1 MTIADNDIIAE
12 IRRQPEQGFRLLMR
26 KYREPVYWHIRRLV
40 VTHADAQDAAQ
51 EAFVRIFKSMASYR
65 GNTSFAAWIYRI
77 ATNEALRL
85 ISRRHDSVSMEREGT
100 NLLDQLPADNYINIA
115 DTEAENMQ
123 RAILALPPK
132 QQVVF
137 NMRFYDEMEYVD
149 IADATDSSVA
159 AVKTNYH
166 WQKRRLKRQSSIR
179 QNITIMDVKLN
190 KRLPYSV
197 PDGFFDVMEANVMA
211 KIKADAGINVGG
223 DKADTQM
230 RDKQYRKTTKHT
242 RTISLSIL
250 AMAASLLLLFT
261 IFSQSTKTAQQTNGM
276 ESIDKAF
283 SQLNTDDQAFL
294 MEIYDDD
301 MFLDDATAVY

>member
-1 MTIADNDIIAE
+1 M
-12 IRRQPEQGFRLLMR
+12 
-26 KYREPVYWHIRRLV
+26 
-40 VTHADAQDAAQ
+40 
-51 EAFVRIFKSMASYR
+51 
-65 GNTSFAAWIYRI
+65 
-77 ATNEALRL
+77 
-85 ISRRHDSVSMEREGT
+85 
-100 NLLDQLPADNYINIA
+100 
-115 DTEAENMQ
+115 
-123 RAILALPPK
+123 
-132 QQVVF
+132 
-137 NMRFYDEMEYVD
+137 DE
-149 IADATDSSVA
+149 
-159 AVKTNYH
+159 
-166 WQKRRLKRQSSIR
+166 
-179 QNITIMDVKLN
+179 KLN

-230 RDKQYRKTTKHT
+230 RDKQYRKTTTHT

-261 IFSQSTKTAQQTNGM
+261 IFSQSTKTAQQTKSM

-294 MEIYDDD
+294 MELYDDD

>member
-1 MTIADNDIIAE
+1 M
-12 IRRQPEQGFRLLMR
+12 
-26 KYREPVYWHIRRLV
+26 
-40 VTHADAQDAAQ
+40 
-51 EAFVRIFKSMASYR
+51 
-65 GNTSFAAWIYRI
+65 
-77 ATNEALRL
+77 
-85 ISRRHDSVSMEREGT
+85 
-100 NLLDQLPADNYINIA
+100 
-115 DTEAENMQ
+115 
-123 RAILALPPK
+123 
-132 QQVVF
+132 
-137 NMRFYDEMEYVD
+137 DE
-149 IADATDSSVA
+149 
-159 AVKTNYH
+159 
-166 WQKRRLKRQSSIR
+166 
-179 QNITIMDVKLN
+179 KLN

-261 IFSQSTKTAQQTNGM
+261 IFSQSTKTVQQTNGM

-301 MFLDDATAVY
+301 MFMDDATAVY

>member
-1 MTIADNDIIAE
+1 M
-12 IRRQPEQGFRLLMR
+12 
-26 KYREPVYWHIRRLV
+26 
-40 VTHADAQDAAQ
+40 
-51 EAFVRIFKSMASYR
+51 
-65 GNTSFAAWIYRI
+65 
-77 ATNEALRL
+77 
-85 ISRRHDSVSMEREGT
+85 
-100 NLLDQLPADNYINIA
+100 
-115 DTEAENMQ
+115 
-123 RAILALPPK
+123 
-132 QQVVF
+132 
-137 NMRFYDEMEYVD
+137 DE
-149 IADATDSSVA
+149 
-159 AVKTNYH
+159 
-166 WQKRRLKRQSSIR
+166 
-179 QNITIMDVKLN
+179 KLN

-230 RDKQYRKTTKHT
+230 RDKQYRKTTTHT

-261 IFSQSTKTAQQTNGM
+261 IFSQSTKTVQQTNGM

-301 MFLDDATAVY
+301 MLLDDATTVY

>member
-1 MTIADNDIIAE
+1 
-12 IRRQPEQGFRLLMR
+12 
-26 KYREPVYWHIRRLV
+26 
-40 VTHADAQDAAQ
+40 
-51 EAFVRIFKSMASYR
+51 
-65 GNTSFAAWIYRI
+65 
-77 ATNEALRL
+77 
-85 ISRRHDSVSMEREGT
+85 
-100 NLLDQLPADNYINIA
+100 
-115 DTEAENMQ
+115 
-123 RAILALPPK
+123 
-132 QQVVF
+132 
-137 NMRFYDEMEYVD
+137 
-149 IADATDSSVA
+149 
-159 AVKTNYH
+159 
-166 WQKRRLKRQSSIR
+166 
-179 QNITIMDVKLN
+179 MDVKLN

-197 PDGFFDVMEANVMA
+197 PDGFFDVMEDNVMA

-230 RDKQYRKTTKHT
+230 RDKQYRKTTTHT

-283 SQLNTDDQAFL
+283 SQLNADDQAFL

>member
-1 MTIADNDIIAE
+1 
-12 IRRQPEQGFRLLMR
+12 
-26 KYREPVYWHIRRLV
+26 
-40 VTHADAQDAAQ
+40 
-51 EAFVRIFKSMASYR
+51 
-65 GNTSFAAWIYRI
+65 
-77 ATNEALRL
+77 
-85 ISRRHDSVSMEREGT
+85 
-100 NLLDQLPADNYINIA
+100 
-115 DTEAENMQ
+115 
-123 RAILALPPK
+123 
-132 QQVVF
+132 
-137 NMRFYDEMEYVD
+137 
-149 IADATDSSVA
+149 
-159 AVKTNYH
+159 
-166 WQKRRLKRQSSIR
+166 
-179 QNITIMDVKLN
+179 MDVKLN

-197 PDGFFDVMEANVMA
+197 PDGFFDVMEDNVMA

-230 RDKQYRKTTKHT
+230 RDKQYRKTTTHT

>member
-1 MTIADNDIIAE
+1 
-12 IRRQPEQGFRLLMR
+12 
-26 KYREPVYWHIRRLV
+26 
-40 VTHADAQDAAQ
+40 
-51 EAFVRIFKSMASYR
+51 
-65 GNTSFAAWIYRI
+65 
-77 ATNEALRL
+77 
-85 ISRRHDSVSMEREGT
+85 
-100 NLLDQLPADNYINIA
+100 
-115 DTEAENMQ
+115 
-123 RAILALPPK
+123 
-132 QQVVF
+132 
-137 NMRFYDEMEYVD
+137 
-149 IADATDSSVA
+149 
-159 AVKTNYH
+159 
-166 WQKRRLKRQSSIR
+166 
-179 QNITIMDVKLN
+179 MDVKLN

-301 MFLDDATAVY
+301 MLLDDATAVY

>member
-1 MTIADNDIIAE
+1 M
-12 IRRQPEQGFRLLMR
+12 
-26 KYREPVYWHIRRLV
+26 
-40 VTHADAQDAAQ
+40 
-51 EAFVRIFKSMASYR
+51 
-65 GNTSFAAWIYRI
+65 
-77 ATNEALRL
+77 
-85 ISRRHDSVSMEREGT
+85 
-100 NLLDQLPADNYINIA
+100 
-115 DTEAENMQ
+115 
-123 RAILALPPK
+123 
-132 QQVVF
+132 
-137 NMRFYDEMEYVD
+137 DE
-149 IADATDSSVA
+149 
-159 AVKTNYH
+159 
-166 WQKRRLKRQSSIR
+166 
-179 QNITIMDVKLN
+179 KLN

-230 RDKQYRKTTKHT
+230 RDKQYRKTTTHT

-301 MFLDDATAVY
+301 MSLDDATAVY

>member
-1 MTIADNDIIAE
+1 M
-12 IRRQPEQGFRLLMR
+12 
-26 KYREPVYWHIRRLV
+26 
-40 VTHADAQDAAQ
+40 
-51 EAFVRIFKSMASYR
+51 
-65 GNTSFAAWIYRI
+65 
-77 ATNEALRL
+77 
-85 ISRRHDSVSMEREGT
+85 
-100 NLLDQLPADNYINIA
+100 
-115 DTEAENMQ
+115 
-123 RAILALPPK
+123 
-132 QQVVF
+132 
-137 NMRFYDEMEYVD
+137 DE
-149 IADATDSSVA
+149 
-159 AVKTNYH
+159 
-166 WQKRRLKRQSSIR
+166 
-179 QNITIMDVKLN
+179 KLN

-230 RDKQYRKTTKHT
+230 RDKQYRKTTTHT

-283 SQLNTDDQAFL
+283 SQLNADDQAFL

-301 MFLDDATAVY
+301 MLLDDATAVY

>member
-1 MTIADNDIIAE
+1 M
-12 IRRQPEQGFRLLMR
+12 
-26 KYREPVYWHIRRLV
+26 
-40 VTHADAQDAAQ
+40 
-51 EAFVRIFKSMASYR
+51 
-65 GNTSFAAWIYRI
+65 
-77 ATNEALRL
+77 
-85 ISRRHDSVSMEREGT
+85 
-100 NLLDQLPADNYINIA
+100 
-115 DTEAENMQ
+115 
-123 RAILALPPK
+123 
-132 QQVVF
+132 
-137 NMRFYDEMEYVD
+137 DE
-149 IADATDSSVA
+149 
-159 AVKTNYH
+159 
-166 WQKRRLKRQSSIR
+166 
-179 QNITIMDVKLN
+179 KLN

-230 RDKQYRKTTKHT
+230 RDKQYRKTTTHT

-250 AMAASLLLLFT
+250 AMAASLVLLFT

>member
-1 MTIADNDIIAE
+1 M
-12 IRRQPEQGFRLLMR
+12 
-26 KYREPVYWHIRRLV
+26 
-40 VTHADAQDAAQ
+40 
-51 EAFVRIFKSMASYR
+51 
-65 GNTSFAAWIYRI
+65 
-77 ATNEALRL
+77 
-85 ISRRHDSVSMEREGT
+85 
-100 NLLDQLPADNYINIA
+100 
-115 DTEAENMQ
+115 
-123 RAILALPPK
+123 
-132 QQVVF
+132 
-137 NMRFYDEMEYVD
+137 DE
-149 IADATDSSVA
+149 
-159 AVKTNYH
+159 
-166 WQKRRLKRQSSIR
+166 
-179 QNITIMDVKLN
+179 KLN

-230 RDKQYRKTTKHT
+230 RDKQYRKTTTHT

-276 ESIDKAF
+276 ESIDKSF

>member
-1 MTIADNDIIAE
+1 
-12 IRRQPEQGFRLLMR
+12 
-26 KYREPVYWHIRRLV
+26 
-40 VTHADAQDAAQ
+40 
-51 EAFVRIFKSMASYR
+51 
-65 GNTSFAAWIYRI
+65 
-77 ATNEALRL
+77 
-85 ISRRHDSVSMEREGT
+85 
-100 NLLDQLPADNYINIA
+100 
-115 DTEAENMQ
+115 
-123 RAILALPPK
+123 
-132 QQVVF
+132 
-137 NMRFYDEMEYVD
+137 
-149 IADATDSSVA
+149 
-159 AVKTNYH
+159 
-166 WQKRRLKRQSSIR
+166 
-179 QNITIMDVKLN
+179 MDVKLN

-230 RDKQYRKTTKHT
+230 RDKQYRKTTTHT

-301 MFLDDATAVY
+301 MLLDDATAVY

>member
-1 MTIADNDIIAE
+1 M
-12 IRRQPEQGFRLLMR
+12 
-26 KYREPVYWHIRRLV
+26 
-40 VTHADAQDAAQ
+40 
-51 EAFVRIFKSMASYR
+51 
-65 GNTSFAAWIYRI
+65 
-77 ATNEALRL
+77 
-85 ISRRHDSVSMEREGT
+85 
-100 NLLDQLPADNYINIA
+100 
-115 DTEAENMQ
+115 
-123 RAILALPPK
+123 
-132 QQVVF
+132 
-137 NMRFYDEMEYVD
+137 DE
-149 IADATDSSVA
+149 
-159 AVKTNYH
+159 
-166 WQKRRLKRQSSIR
+166 
-179 QNITIMDVKLN
+179 KLN

-250 AMAASLLLLFT
+250 AMAASLLLFT

-276 ESIDKAF
+276 ESIDMAF

>member
-1 MTIADNDIIAE
+1 M
-12 IRRQPEQGFRLLMR
+12 
-26 KYREPVYWHIRRLV
+26 
-40 VTHADAQDAAQ
+40 
-51 EAFVRIFKSMASYR
+51 
-65 GNTSFAAWIYRI
+65 
-77 ATNEALRL
+77 
-85 ISRRHDSVSMEREGT
+85 
-100 NLLDQLPADNYINIA
+100 
-115 DTEAENMQ
+115 
-123 RAILALPPK
+123 
-132 QQVVF
+132 
-137 NMRFYDEMEYVD
+137 DE
-149 IADATDSSVA
+149 
-159 AVKTNYH
+159 
-166 WQKRRLKRQSSIR
+166 
-179 QNITIMDVKLN
+179 KLN

-197 PDGFFDVMEANVMA
+197 PDGFFDVMEDNVMA

-261 IFSQSTKTAQQTNGM
+261 IFSQSTKTAQQTNSM

>member
-1 MTIADNDIIAE
+1 M
-12 IRRQPEQGFRLLMR
+12 
-26 KYREPVYWHIRRLV
+26 
-40 VTHADAQDAAQ
+40 
-51 EAFVRIFKSMASYR
+51 
-65 GNTSFAAWIYRI
+65 
-77 ATNEALRL
+77 
-85 ISRRHDSVSMEREGT
+85 
-100 NLLDQLPADNYINIA
+100 
-115 DTEAENMQ
+115 
-123 RAILALPPK
+123 
-132 QQVVF
+132 
-137 NMRFYDEMEYVD
+137 DE
-149 IADATDSSVA
+149 
-159 AVKTNYH
+159 
-166 WQKRRLKRQSSIR
+166 
-179 QNITIMDVKLN
+179 KLN

-211 KIKADAGINVGG
+211 KIKADAGINVGD

-230 RDKQYRKTTKHT
+230 RDKQYRKTTTHT

-250 AMAASLLLLFT
+250 AVAASLLLLFT

>member
-1 MTIADNDIIAE
+1 M
-12 IRRQPEQGFRLLMR
+12 
-26 KYREPVYWHIRRLV
+26 
-40 VTHADAQDAAQ
+40 
-51 EAFVRIFKSMASYR
+51 
-65 GNTSFAAWIYRI
+65 
-77 ATNEALRL
+77 
-85 ISRRHDSVSMEREGT
+85 
-100 NLLDQLPADNYINIA
+100 
-115 DTEAENMQ
+115 
-123 RAILALPPK
+123 
-132 QQVVF
+132 
-137 NMRFYDEMEYVD
+137 DE
-149 IADATDSSVA
+149 
-159 AVKTNYH
+159 
-166 WQKRRLKRQSSIR
+166 
-179 QNITIMDVKLN
+179 KLN

-223 DKADTQM
+223 DTADTQM
-230 RDKQYRKTTKHT
+230 RDKQYRKTTTHT

>member
-1 MTIADNDIIAE
+1 
-12 IRRQPEQGFRLLMR
+12 
-26 KYREPVYWHIRRLV
+26 
-40 VTHADAQDAAQ
+40 
-51 EAFVRIFKSMASYR
+51 
-65 GNTSFAAWIYRI
+65 
-77 ATNEALRL
+77 
-85 ISRRHDSVSMEREGT
+85 
-100 NLLDQLPADNYINIA
+100 
-115 DTEAENMQ
+115 
-123 RAILALPPK
+123 
-132 QQVVF
+132 
-137 NMRFYDEMEYVD
+137 
-149 IADATDSSVA
+149 
-159 AVKTNYH
+159 
-166 WQKRRLKRQSSIR
+166 
-179 QNITIMDVKLN
+179 MDKKLN

-230 RDKQYRKTTKHT
+230 RDKQYRKTTTHT

-261 IFSQSTKTAQQTNGM
+261 IFSQSTKTVQQTNGM

-301 MFLDDATAVY
+301 MFMDDATAVY

>member
-1 MTIADNDIIAE
+1 M
-12 IRRQPEQGFRLLMR
+12 
-26 KYREPVYWHIRRLV
+26 
-40 VTHADAQDAAQ
+40 
-51 EAFVRIFKSMASYR
+51 
-65 GNTSFAAWIYRI
+65 
-77 ATNEALRL
+77 
-85 ISRRHDSVSMEREGT
+85 
-100 NLLDQLPADNYINIA
+100 
-115 DTEAENMQ
+115 
-123 RAILALPPK
+123 
-132 QQVVF
+132 
-137 NMRFYDEMEYVD
+137 DE
-149 IADATDSSVA
+149 
-159 AVKTNYH
+159 
-166 WQKRRLKRQSSIR
+166 
-179 QNITIMDVKLN
+179 KLN
-190 KRLPYSV
+190 KRLPYRV

-230 RDKQYRKTTKHT
+230 RDKQYRKTTTHT

-261 IFSQSTKTAQQTNGM
+261 IFSQSTKTVQQTNGM

>member
-1 MTIADNDIIAE
+1 M
-12 IRRQPEQGFRLLMR
+12 
-26 KYREPVYWHIRRLV
+26 
-40 VTHADAQDAAQ
+40 
-51 EAFVRIFKSMASYR
+51 
-65 GNTSFAAWIYRI
+65 
-77 ATNEALRL
+77 
-85 ISRRHDSVSMEREGT
+85 
-100 NLLDQLPADNYINIA
+100 
-115 DTEAENMQ
+115 
-123 RAILALPPK
+123 
-132 QQVVF
+132 
-137 NMRFYDEMEYVD
+137 DE
-149 IADATDSSVA
+149 
-159 AVKTNYH
+159 
-166 WQKRRLKRQSSIR
+166 
-179 QNITIMDVKLN
+179 KLN

-230 RDKQYRKTTKHT
+230 RDKQYRKTTTHT

-250 AMAASLLLLFT
+250 AVAASLLLLFT
-261 IFSQSTKTAQQTNGM
+261 IFSQSTKTVQQTNGM

>member
-1 MTIADNDIIAE
+1 M
-12 IRRQPEQGFRLLMR
+12 
-26 KYREPVYWHIRRLV
+26 
-40 VTHADAQDAAQ
+40 
-51 EAFVRIFKSMASYR
+51 
-65 GNTSFAAWIYRI
+65 
-77 ATNEALRL
+77 
-85 ISRRHDSVSMEREGT
+85 
-100 NLLDQLPADNYINIA
+100 
-115 DTEAENMQ
+115 
-123 RAILALPPK
+123 
-132 QQVVF
+132 
-137 NMRFYDEMEYVD
+137 DE
-149 IADATDSSVA
+149 
-159 AVKTNYH
+159 
-166 WQKRRLKRQSSIR
+166 
-179 QNITIMDVKLN
+179 KLH

-197 PDGFFDVMEANVMA
+197 PDGFFDVMEDNVMA

-230 RDKQYRKTTKHT
+230 RDKQYRKTITHT

-301 MFLDDATAVY
+301 MLLDDATTVY

>member
-1 MTIADNDIIAE
+1 M
-12 IRRQPEQGFRLLMR
+12 
-26 KYREPVYWHIRRLV
+26 
-40 VTHADAQDAAQ
+40 
-51 EAFVRIFKSMASYR
+51 
-65 GNTSFAAWIYRI
+65 
-77 ATNEALRL
+77 
-85 ISRRHDSVSMEREGT
+85 
-100 NLLDQLPADNYINIA
+100 
-115 DTEAENMQ
+115 
-123 RAILALPPK
+123 
-132 QQVVF
+132 
-137 NMRFYDEMEYVD
+137 DE
-149 IADATDSSVA
+149 
-159 AVKTNYH
+159 
-166 WQKRRLKRQSSIR
+166 
-179 QNITIMDVKLN
+179 KLN

-250 AMAASLLLLFT
+250 ATAASLLLLFT
-261 IFSQSTKTAQQTNGM
+261 IFSQSTKTVQQTNGM

>member
-1 MTIADNDIIAE
+1 M
-12 IRRQPEQGFRLLMR
+12 
-26 KYREPVYWHIRRLV
+26 
-40 VTHADAQDAAQ
+40 
-51 EAFVRIFKSMASYR
+51 
-65 GNTSFAAWIYRI
+65 
-77 ATNEALRL
+77 
-85 ISRRHDSVSMEREGT
+85 
-100 NLLDQLPADNYINIA
+100 
-115 DTEAENMQ
+115 
-123 RAILALPPK
+123 
-132 QQVVF
+132 
-137 NMRFYDEMEYVD
+137 DE
-149 IADATDSSVA
+149 
-159 AVKTNYH
+159 
-166 WQKRRLKRQSSIR
+166 
-179 QNITIMDVKLN
+179 KLN

-261 IFSQSTKTAQQTNGM
+261 IFSHSTKTAQQTNGM

-301 MFLDDATAVY
+301 MLLDDATAVY